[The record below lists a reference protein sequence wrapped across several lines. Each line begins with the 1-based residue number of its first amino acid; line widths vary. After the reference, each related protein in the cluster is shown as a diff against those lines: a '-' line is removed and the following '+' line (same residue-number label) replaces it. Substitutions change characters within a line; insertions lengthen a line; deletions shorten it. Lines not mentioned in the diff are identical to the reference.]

1 MKIVLL
7 FTTLLA
13 MTSAF
18 VPTIMTPKTTTTQ
31 LNVERRDFCFTAA
44 LGLLGVMPSAAN
56 AKPAVRLS
64 YPLHCLKLLSTQNL
78 NAYSPYM

>member
-7 FTTLLA
+7 FTTLVA

-18 VPTIMTPKTTTTQ
+18 APTKMTQKTTTTQ

-44 LGLLGVMPSAAN
+44 LGLLGVMPAAAN
-56 AKPAVRLS
+56 AKPAVRVS
-64 YPLHCLKLLSTQNL
+64 RPSTF
-78 NAYSPYM
+78 S